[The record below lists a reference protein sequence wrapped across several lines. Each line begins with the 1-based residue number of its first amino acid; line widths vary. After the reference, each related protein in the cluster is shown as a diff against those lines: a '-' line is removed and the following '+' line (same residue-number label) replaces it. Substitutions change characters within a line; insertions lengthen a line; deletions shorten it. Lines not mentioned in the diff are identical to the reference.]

1 MKKVL
6 ILVNH
11 EIVIYNFRKE
21 LVKSLIEAG
30 YQVYLSS
37 PCGEKIEFLKK
48 MGVHYIRTPIDRR
61 GTNLVNDSELLL
73 RYLIIIKRIKPDIVL
88 SYTIKPNIYGG
99 LICRLLK
106 THFIPNVTGLGTSAG
121 ESGIL
126 LQVIKKLYRISFKSA
141 NCVFFQNESNAGWMK
156 ENRIISG
163 KYRLLPGS
171 GVNLNEFG
179 YISYPDGN
187 QTIKFLF
194 LGRIMKD
201 KGIEEFLDAARM
213 IKRVHPDVD
222 FVVAGEREKDYFGN
236 LEQAVQDGIV
246 TYEGFQSDVRGLMKV
261 ISAVVVPSYH
271 EGLSNVLLEASA
283 CGRPVLA
290 SNIPGCREA
299 FDEGVTGLGFE
310 PRSVESLK
318 ETLEKFILLPYEK
331 KRLMGIE
338 ARRKMERQFDR
349 RIVID
354 AYLDEINKISAEE
367 KGHEPIRSIN

>member
-1 MKKVL
+1 MKKIL

-37 PCGEKIEFLKK
+37 PYGEKIEFLKK

-73 RYLIIIKRIKPDIVL
+73 RYLIIIERIKPDVVL

-99 LICRLLK
+99 LICRLLR
-106 THFIPNVTGLGTSAG
+106 THFIPNVTGLGTSVE

-126 LQVIKKLYRISFKSA
+126 LELIKKLYRISFKSA
-141 NCVFFQNESNAGWMK
+141 NCVFFQNKSNAGWMK

-187 QTIKFLF
+187 QAIKFLF
-194 LGRIMKD
+194 LGRIMRD
-201 KGIEEFLDAARM
+201 KGIEEFLSAARM
-213 IKRVHPDVD
+213 IKRIHPDVG
-222 FVVAGEREKDYFGN
+222 FVVAGEREKDYIGN

-246 TYEGFQSDVRGLMKV
+246 NYVGFQSDIRGLMRD
-261 ISAVVVPSYH
+261 ISAVIVPSYH
-271 EGLSNVLLEASA
+271 EGMSNVLLEASA
-283 CGRPVLA
+283 SGRPVLA
-290 SNIPGCREA
+290 SRIPGCQEA
-299 FDEGVTGLGFE
+299 FNEGITGLGFE
-310 PRSVESLK
+310 PKSEESLK
-318 ETLEKFILLPYEK
+318 QVIEKFILLPYEIRK
-331 KRLMGIE
+331 QMGIE
-338 ARRKMERQFDR
+338 ARKKVEGEFDR
-349 RIVID
+349 NIIIN
-354 AYLDEINKISAEE
+354 AYLEEINKIYTEE
-367 KGHEPIRSIN
+367 SKT